1 MQTPQFAVACVR
13 TCTRR
18 LRPHHPLGS
27 RGRPAAR
34 IRLAGPTN
42 FRTFTAAAFPR
53 WTVRQISGGAAR
65 LIQSRCGGRQL
76 PDECLKQPPRPAGC
90 LSLVAGVSR
99 RATAG
104 LYARYSAEQRR
115 RPPTRSRWPGCAGG
129 SGVVLE
135 LLQLAS
141 SIIWIGSR
149 MSTPRWDHQ
158 VCRHPCTSA
167 LTGMLTRTGC
177 ALLGR
182 LWDHSKEPPMSL
194 FHPSTNCESDRP
206 RL

>member
-1 MQTPQFAVACVR
+1 MKSMVT
-13 TCTRR
+13 
-18 LRPHHPLGS
+18 LGAAYICS
-27 RGRPAAR
+27 VLYTIALWWPPASGPG
-34 IRLAGPTN
+34 AG
-42 FRTFTAAAFPR
+42 TAATTGRLFLTTSWGQP
-53 WTVRQISGGAAR
+53 TSTAR
-65 LIQSRCGGRQL
+65 LYR
-76 PDECLKQPPRPAGC
+76 
-90 LSLVAGVSR
+90 
-99 RATAG
+99 
-104 LYARYSAEQRR
+104 RYSAEQRR

-135 LLQLAS
+135 LLQLAF

-149 MSTPRWDHQ
+149 MSTPRGDHQ

>member
-1 MQTPQFAVACVR
+1 MRLFPDGSSADLRRCCAAYTIALWWPPATGPGARTATTTWSLFVASSWGQP
-13 TCTRR
+13 TST
-18 LRPHHPLGS
+18 
-27 RGRPAAR
+27 AR
-34 IRLAGPTN
+34 
-42 FRTFTAAAFPR
+42 
-53 WTVRQISGGAAR
+53 
-65 LIQSRCGGRQL
+65 
-76 PDECLKQPPRPAGC
+76 
-90 LSLVAGVSR
+90 
-99 RATAG
+99 

-135 LLQLAS
+135 LLQLAF

-194 FHPSTNCESDRP
+194 FHLFTNCESDRP